1 MLSNFVVSAIA
12 FIIALGIL
20 ISIHEYGHFW
30 VARKVGIKV
39 LTYSLGFGRPL
50 WRRTGKIDNTEFVVA
65 AIPLGGYVRML
76 DEREGTVLAH
86 EKHRAFNNKPL
97 WARTAVV
104 LAGPVANFI
113 LAIFAYWLVMMMGIS
128 GVAPIVGEVP
138 EGSPA
143 AVAGFQ
149 VEDKIVSIN
158 GRNTDTWTDAR
169 ITFIDE
175 GIDRN
180 EPIPVDV
187 EAANGE
193 RTQRFLDVSSASLLD
208 AETDAFD
215 VLGLTIWQPE
225 IPAVVGAFTEGS
237 AAELAGLQVGDEI
250 IAANDVL
257 IANFS
262 ELVNVV
268 HPRANQATDF
278 TIQRGSS
285 TVDFTVTP
293 KASEHNGRSIGLI
306 GIAPNRPDAA
316 YDRLQVKVKYP
327 PLEALGKAVERTY
340 NMTTLTLQ
348 MLVKLVVGEA
358 SLDNISGPLSIAQF
372 AGQSASVGL
381 DHYINFL
388 ALISLSLAVLNL
400 MPIPMLDGGHLVYFA
415 VEAITGRP
423 VSERVQIWGQ
433 QLGILLLGA
442 LMFLAFYN
450 DIGRFMQ

>member
-1 MLSNFVVSAIA
+1 MLSNFVVSAVA
-12 FIIALGIL
+12 FLIALGIL

-50 WRRTGKIDNTEFVVA
+50 WRRTGKVDNTEFVVA

-76 DEREGTVLAH
+76 DEREGTVLEH

-104 LAGPVANFI
+104 IAGPLANFI
-113 LAIFAYWLVMMMGIS
+113 LAVFAYWLVMMMGIS

-138 EGSPA
+138 EGTPA
-143 AVAGFQ
+143 ARAGFQ
-149 VEDKIVSIN
+149 VEDKILSIN
-158 GRNTDTWTDAR
+158 GRDTDTWTDAR

-175 GIDRN
+175 GIDRA
-180 EPIPVDV
+180 EPLPVDV

-193 RTQRFLDVSSASLLD
+193 RAIRFIDLSSASLLD

-215 VLGLTIWQPE
+215 VLGLTIWQPS

-237 AAELAGLQVGDEI
+237 AAELAGLQIGDEI
-250 IAANDVL
+250 IAANDEP
-257 IANFS
+257 IENFTQ
-262 ELVNVV
+262 LVNIV
-268 HPRANQATDF
+268 HPRADQAIDF
-278 TIQRGSS
+278 TVQRGEQSLEL
-285 TVDFTVTP
+285 TVTP
-293 KASEHNGRSIGLI
+293 KATEHNGQSIGLI
-306 GIAPNRPDAA
+306 GIAPNRPDEAF
-316 YDRLQVKVKYP
+316 DRLQVKVKYP
-327 PLEALGKAVERTY
+327 PLQALGKAFERTY

-358 SLDNISGPLSIAQF
+358 SLENISGPLSIAQF
-372 AGQSASVGL
+372 AGQSASVGI

-415 VEAITGRP
+415 VEGITGRP

>member
-1 MLSNFVVSAIA
+1 MLSNFVVSAVA
-12 FIIALGIL
+12 FLIALGIL

-97 WARTAVV
+97 WARAAVV

-113 LAIFAYWLVMMMGIS
+113 LAVFAYWLVMMMGIP
-128 GVAPIVGEVP
+128 GVAPIVGDVP
-138 EGSPA
+138 EGTPA
-143 AVAGFQ
+143 ARAGFQ
-149 VEDKIVSIN
+149 VEDKILSIN
-158 GRNTDTWTDAR
+158 GRNADTWTDAR

-180 EPIPVDV
+180 EPVPVEV
-187 EAANGE
+187 ETADGDRA
-193 RTQRFLDVSSASLLD
+193 RRFLDLSSASLLD
-208 AETDAFD
+208 AEADAFE
-215 VLGLTIWQPE
+215 VLGLSIWQPI

-237 AAELAGLQVGDEI
+237 AAEIAGLQIGDEI
-250 IAANDVL
+250 ISANDEL
-257 IANFS
+257 IENFT
-262 ELVNVV
+262 ELVNIV
-268 HPRANQATDF
+268 HPSANQAIDF
-278 TIQRGSS
+278 TVQRDGQIL
-285 TVDFTVTP
+285 DLTVTP
-293 KASEHNGRSIGLI
+293 KATEHNGQSIGLI
-306 GIAPNRPDAA
+306 GIAPNRPDEA
-316 YDRLQVKVKYP
+316 YDRLHVKVKYP
-327 PLEALGKAVERTY
+327 PFQALGKAVERTY
-340 NMTTLTLQ
+340 NMTTLTLK

-358 SLDNISGPLSIAQF
+358 SLENISGPISIAQF
-372 AGQSASVGL
+372 AGQSASIGIA
-381 DHYINFL
+381 HYINFL

-415 VEAITGRP
+415 VEGITGRP

-433 QLGILLLGA
+433 QLGILILGA

-450 DIGRFMQ
+450 DIGRFLQ